1 MKLVQVPRMIKEL
14 LRQGEEP
21 SYEFASGGILQT
33 LETLEDGWVSK
44 QTSLEQQEDAA
55 RVSYENAKTKLED
68 KIKTE
73 KDSIKTKDGELAQ
86 TEKSLGTKTT
96 ELTETK
102 ALKKDA
108 ETYLKD
114 LTEQCERKAHE
125 WDQRSSMRDGELK
138 ALDKALELMGVVE
151 TKATDSGAGGR
162 TGVKA
167 VAGLTQEE
175 DDAEE
180 KDSEAYAD

>member
-1 MKLVQVPRMIKEL
+1 M
-14 LRQGEEP
+14 
-21 SYEFASGGILQT
+21 
-33 LETLEDGWVSK
+33 LETLEDGWVTK

-68 KIKTE
+68 KLKTE
-73 KDSIKTKDGELAQ
+73 KDSIKTKDGELSQ

-114 LTEQCERKAHE
+114 LTEQCERKARE
-125 WDQRSSMRDGELK
+125 WDQRSSLRKGELE

-162 TGVKA
+162 TAVKA

-175 DDAEE
+175 DDA
-180 KDSEAYAD
+180 DSDGSNPESYADVVFVQTRKVKKHETNDVRNKVITILK